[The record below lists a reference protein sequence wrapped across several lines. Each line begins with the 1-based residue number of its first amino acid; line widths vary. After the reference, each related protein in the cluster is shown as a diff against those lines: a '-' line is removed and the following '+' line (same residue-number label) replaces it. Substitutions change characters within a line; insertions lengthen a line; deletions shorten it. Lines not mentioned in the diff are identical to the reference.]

1 MKEYTVVCKENWGSG
16 VKEKLE
22 DLGIN
27 IISINEDVIKVE
39 IPEERFEVLAEIP
52 GIMSIEVANIF
63 AMWK

>member
-1 MKEYTVVCKENWGSG
+1 MKEYTVVCKENCGNG
-16 VKEKLE
+16 VKEKLD

-27 IISINEDVIKVE
+27 IISINEDVIKVK
-39 IPEERFEVLAEIP
+39 IPEERYEVLAEIP